1 MRKRDTFDN
10 LCAKLEQI
18 LIAHRVRTIKATDI
32 ISDLDGNSL
41 LTIDLVERAVIAW
54 LIGDRHVASAGVR
67 AIAEI
72 HAAYQMGRLKLIPT
86 RFPGRGALI
95 VDIDG
100 SILLDVSDARS
111 AAEIAELYTEAA
123 ATAA

>member
-1 MRKRDTFDN
+1 MRKRDTFGN

-18 LIAHRVRTIKATDI
+18 LIAHRVRTIKVTNI

-54 LIGDRHVASAGVR
+54 LVGDRYAAATGIR
-67 AIAEI
+67 ALAEI
-72 HAAYQMGRLKLIPT
+72 HSAYQKGRVKPVST
-86 RFPGRGALI
+86 RYPGRTALL

-100 SILLDVSDARS
+100 SILLDIADVRT
-111 AAEIAELYTEAA
+111 AAELAEFHPQAA